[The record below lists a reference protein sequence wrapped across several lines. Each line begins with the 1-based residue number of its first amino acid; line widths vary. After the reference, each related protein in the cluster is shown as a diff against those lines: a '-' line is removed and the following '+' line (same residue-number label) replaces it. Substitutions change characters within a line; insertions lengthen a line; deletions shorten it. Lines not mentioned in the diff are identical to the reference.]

1 MIRLT
6 SLWGHGGHQKPVVR
20 LSVEYYFRLPNMASI
35 VFHYKEFCYDRNNHR
50 VKRYNSNN
58 RSRPIHRS
66 NKTEEIALNFDPEEI
81 TQRELYEYP
90 LTKNRSMVFA
100 VISFI
105 MAAGMLAITL
115 LPTQYA
121 HWNTQIF
128 TKEENYW
135 ICDQT
140 FVHEQHNFSTIK
152 PYESLSANE
161 SFKIHNES
169 FSNPEIY
176 SPIYIDETCRSL
188 LKANKLSPEIC
199 FGILCGL
206 YGCVTMLAGF
216 RPNKTN
222 KRCCLV
228 FGVITLLTSLIL
240 ICFSIV
246 WHSFMLVICIIQGLV
261 SIICLVTIGKDSFA
275 KNTSEAPSSKYT
287 SNKNH
292 LLTSTV

>member
-1 MIRLT
+1 
-6 SLWGHGGHQKPVVR
+6 
-20 LSVEYYFRLPNMASI
+20 MASI
-35 VFHYKEFCYDRNNHR
+35 VFHYKDFANDRNSQR
-50 VKRYNSNN
+50 LKRYNSNN

-66 NKTEEIALNFDPEEI
+66 NKTEEIALNPKPEEI
-81 TQRELYEYP
+81 PQLEDYKYS

-100 VISFI
+100 IISFI
-105 MAAGMLAITL
+105 MAGGVLAQTL
-115 LPTQYA
+115 LPTQYT

-128 TKEENYW
+128 TNKENYW

-140 FVHEQHNFSTIK
+140 FVHEQHNFSTMQ
-152 PYESLSANE
+152 PYESLNTNE
-161 SFKIHNES
+161 SLKIPNDS
-169 FSNPEIY
+169 VSKPKIY
-176 SPIYIDETCRSL
+176 SSIYIDETCRSL
-188 LKANKLSPEIC
+188 LKENRLSPEI
-199 FGILCGL
+199 FLGILCGL

-228 FGVITLLTSLIL
+228 FGVITLLMSLIL

-261 SIICLVTIGKDSFA
+261 SLICLATTGKDSFT
-275 KNTSEAPSSKYT
+275 KTTSEAPSSKYT

-292 LLTSTV
+292 LLSSTV